1 MTMGTETMSAQTT
14 STAGRTL
21 REQLTGRAD
30 PDFTMRMLPG
40 WERRAPD
47 ADDLAERLAALR
59 QRCLREHRPDLYAGL
74 RPLVEQAHQA
84 MQQERAL
91 AYYAP
96 AAGED
101 TLWMPCSV
109 IASIRRS
116 TDGTSLDE
124 TMARTIQHY
133 GATPLLG
140 DKRFIRFEREAQQR
154 VQDGTVATTTV
165 VYLTPVP
172 GSRRRRALQLVAT
185 IARPLEVTAGHER
198 LRQLKTALD
207 LCVSTLTWVPRCR

>member
-1 MTMGTETMSAQTT
+1 MATTTEGMT
-14 STAGRTL
+14 R
-21 REQLTGRAD
+21 REELTGRAD
-30 PDFTMRMLPG
+30 PDFTLQMLPG
-40 WERRAPD
+40 WERRTPD
-47 ADDLAERLAALR
+47 GDDLAERLAALKE
-59 QRCLREHRPDLYAGL
+59 RCLREHRPDLYARL
-74 RPLVEQAHQA
+74 RTMLEQAHEE
-84 MQQERAL
+84 MSRGRAI

-109 IASIRRS
+109 IASIRHS
-116 TDGTSLDE
+116 TDGGSLDE

-140 DKRFIRFEREAQQR
+140 DKRFIRFERDGLQR
-154 VQDGTVATTTV
+154 VQDGTIATISV

-185 IARPLEVTAGHER
+185 IARPVDVAAEHER
-198 LRQLKTALD
+198 VRQLKTALD
-207 LCVSTLTWVPRCR
+207 LCVSTLTWMSRSR